1 MAVIIGI
8 DPGSRR
14 TGYGIIS
21 HLGNQT
27 EYIASGCIRTE
38 VEPFSERLKNIF
50 DGLSEIIQQFC
61 PQEMAVEQ
69 VFMAKN
75 ANSALK
81 LGHARGAAI
90 VAGVNGGLIISEY
103 SARQIKQAVV
113 GTGAAE
119 KSQVQH
125 MVRALLAL
133 QSNPQ
138 EDAADALAA
147 ALCHA
152 HSQQN
157 LIKMAG
163 AKSVRRGRAR

>member
-1 MAVIIGI
+1 MAIIIGI

-14 TGYGIIS
+14 TGYGVIS
-21 HLGNQT
+21 HLGNQS
-27 EYIASGCIRTE
+27 EHIASGCIRT
-38 VEPFSERLKNIF
+38 VDEPFSERLKSIF
-50 DGLSEIIQQFC
+50 DGLNEVILQFC

-75 ANSALK
+75 ASSALK

-90 VAGVNGGLIISEY
+90 VAGVNQGLVVSEY
-103 SARQIKQAVV
+103 SARQIKQSVV
-113 GTGAAE
+113 GTGAAD
-119 KSQVQH
+119 KAQVQH
-125 MVRALLAL
+125 MVRVLLSL
-133 QSNPQ
+133 RSNPQ

-157 LIKMAG
+157 LIRMAG
-163 AKSVRRGRAR
+163 AKSMRRGRVR